1 MITSLSLLCMG
12 EISPEFVKVFLIS
25 IPSYLN
31 YEAFRILIASA
42 LLRSV
47 EMALTQGA
55 LLS

>member
-12 EISPEFVKVFLIS
+12 EMSPEFVKVFLIS

-55 LLS
+55 LLT